1 MNVSICNVRNYGGMT
16 VYHSAPNASDSIKP
30 RKERMPASR
39 RCMCEIIT
47 PCKFFDNITFF
58 RRPSEHRL
66 NTFRTTL
73 FARVLTRHERKS
85 AGQNRHGFKSRQPMQ
100 TQPPD
105 TAKSR
110 RRRQFRLL
118 TSERIGFALKRKRL
132 LHAVLCQKTSH
143 NFIGVGIFTEHN
155 IEVNGKQ
162 RVVSR
167 CFDR

>member
-58 RRPSEHRL
+58 RRPPEHRY
-66 NTFRTTL
+66 
-73 FARVLTRHERKS
+73 
-85 AGQNRHGFKSRQPMQ
+85 MQ

-105 TAKSR
+105 TAKNR

-162 RVVSR
+162 CVVSR

>member
-58 RRPSEHRL
+58 RRP
-66 NTFRTTL
+66 
-73 FARVLTRHERKS
+73 
-85 AGQNRHGFKSRQPMQ
+85 
-100 TQPPD
+100 PD
-105 TAKSR
+105 TAKNR

-132 LHAVLCQKTSH
+132 FHAVLLQKASH

-162 RVVSR
+162 RVVFR

>member
-16 VYHSAPNASDSIKP
+16 VYHGIPAPNASDSIKP

-47 PCKFFDNITFF
+47 PCKFFDNIMFF

-66 NTFRTTL
+66 N
-73 FARVLTRHERKS
+73 
-85 AGQNRHGFKSRQPMQ
+85 MQ

-105 TAKSR
+105 TAKNR

-118 TSERIGFALKRKRL
+118 NSERIGFALKRKRL

>member
-58 RRPSEHRL
+58 RRPSEHRY
-66 NTFRTTL
+66 
-73 FARVLTRHERKS
+73 
-85 AGQNRHGFKSRQPMQ
+85 MQ

-105 TAKSR
+105 TEKNR

>member
-1 MNVSICNVRNYGGMT
+1 MNASICNVRNYGGMT

-66 NTFRTTL
+66 NTFR
-73 FARVLTRHERKS
+73 S
-85 AGQNRHGFKSRQPMQ
+85 IS
-100 TQPPD
+100 D
-105 TAKSR
+105 TAKNR
-110 RRRQFRLL
+110 RRRQFLL
-118 TSERIGFALKRKRL
+118 LNSERIGFALKRKRL

>member
-47 PCKFFDNITFF
+47 PCKLFDNITFF
-58 RRPSEHRL
+58 RRPPEHRL
-66 NTFRTTL
+66 NTFR
-73 FARVLTRHERKS
+73 S
-85 AGQNRHGFKSRQPMQ
+85 IS
-100 TQPPD
+100 D
-105 TAKSR
+105 TAKNR
-110 RRRQFRLL
+110 RRRQFLL
-118 TSERIGFALKRKRL
+118 LNSERIGFALKRKRL